1 MNNDTLYNILFC
13 GIGGQGVLKASE
25 ICGLAALADG
35 YHVKK
40 SEVHGM
46 AQRGGSV
53 VSHVRYGREVF
64 SPVIEEQC
72 ADFLLAFEKMEALRW
87 LHFLK
92 PGGTAIVNKLELLP
106 SGLDNYPAGLEKEI
120 EERCERAIFVEA
132 EKLAREAGSPRA
144 VNVVLLGVLAG
155 LIGQPVEKWQE
166 TIRAS
171 VKPKTI
177 DINLKAFD
185 LGHALA

>member
-1 MNNDTLYNILFC
+1 MSDTITNVFIC
-13 GIGGQGVLKASE
+13 GVGGQGILLSSKILSALALNE
-25 ICGLAALADG
+25 GLA
-35 YHVKK
+35 VKK

-53 VSHVRYGREVF
+53 VSHVRYGKEIF
-64 SPVIEEQC
+64 SPVIEERC

-87 LHFLK
+87 LHYLK

-106 SGLDNYPAGLEKEI
+106 SGLDNYPDGIEKEI
-120 EERCERAIFVEA
+120 EGRCERAIFVEA
-132 EKLAREAGSPRA
+132 EKLARDAGSPRA

-177 DINLKAFD
+177 EINLKAFD
-185 LGHALA
+185 LGRALA